1 MLSDLS
7 GRRGRIQGQEPVD
20 GGILVVKALVP
31 QAELLRYAIDLKS
44 MTSGTASF
52 EMEFDHY
59 APITGRLADDVIK
72 RSQEADAV
80 VAGR

>member
-1 MLSDLS
+1 M
-7 GRRGRIQGQEPVD
+7 
-20 GGILVVKALVP
+20 P

-52 EMEFDHY
+52 EVEFDHY
-59 APITGRLADDVIK
+59 APLSGRMADDIIK

-80 VAGR
+80 AAGR